1 MDHSKHHHH
10 DGHEHDD
17 HEYDGHEH
25 THDEP
30 HDHSH
35 GAGTAASAHG
45 HSHGELTGNAIEKI
59 GFTRSQFLRMCLA
72 GVAAGAVAP
81 SAGAQTQAPKASR
94 PRTDSYDD
102 PLVFN
107 GPSAYRQFLKKEGI
121 PVYEG
126 GFIDVNKVELKP
138 WKRVGA
144 LGAYIF
150 LEGTA
155 GTVDA
160 WVCEIPPGSRT
171 NAERHI
177 FEEQVLV
184 LSGKGQTQVWQGD
197 HSNMITFEWEKGAIF
212 PSPLNTWHRY
222 INTGKDPAR
231 LAAITNAPLLIDMFR
246 HTDFIFDNDYVFT
259 ERFDGRKDYFSPK
272 AAAFYPTAP
281 RQRAPVYVQGHHSHS
296 IVNYVPN
303 AWKAPLYPA
312 GQGVEDYD
320 NHFSMARNTMALHV
334 EQFPT
339 GTYERAHRHGP
350 GSTIILLDGSGFSML
365 WPPELGTTPFKDG
378 KQSQVRMPDWKEGTL
393 LVPPLQWYHQHFNSG
408 KTPARFV
415 KLGGWNNDL
424 YPFTTTLVSDP
435 GRTEID
441 YPNED
446 PQVREIFAERLAA
459 AGGQFKMPESVFKKG

>member
-10 DGHEHDD
+10 DGHEHAHDD
-17 HEYDGHEH
+17 EHAHDGHEH
-25 THDEP
+25 THDER

-45 HSHGELTGNAIEKI
+45 HSHGEPTGNAIEKI

-81 SAGAQTQAPKASR
+81 SAGAQTQAPKASP

-102 PLVFN
+102 PL
-107 GPSAYRQFLKKEGI
+107 
-121 PVYEG
+121 
-126 GFIDVNKVELKP
+126 
-138 WKRVGA
+138 
-144 LGAYIF
+144 
-150 LEGTA
+150 
-155 GTVDA
+155 
-160 WVCEIPPGSRT
+160 
-171 NAERHI
+171 
-177 FEEQVLV
+177 
-184 LSGKGQTQVWQGD
+184 
-197 HSNMITFEWEKGAIF
+197 
-212 PSPLNTWHRY
+212 
-222 INTGKDPAR
+222 
-231 LAAITNAPLLIDMFR
+231 
-246 HTDFIFDNDYVFT
+246 IFDNDYVFT
-259 ERFDGRKDYFSPK
+259 ERFDGRKDYFSSK
-272 AAAFYPTAP
+272 ATAFYPTAP

-296 IVNYVPN
+296 IVNFVPN

-339 GTYERAHRHGP
+339 GTYERCHRHGP
-350 GSTIILLDGSGFSML
+350 GSTIILLDGNGFSLL
-365 WPPELGTTPFKDG
+365 WPPEIGTTPFKDG
-378 KQSQVRMPDWKEGTL
+378 KQSQVQLAEWKEGTL

-435 GRTEID
+435 GRTDID
-441 YPNED
+441 YPDED
-446 PQVREIFAERLAA
+446 PKVRQIFAERLTA
-459 AGGQFKMPESVFKKG
+459 AGGEVN

>member
-1 MDHSKHHHH
+1 MDHSRHHHH
-10 DGHEHDD
+10 HGHAHDD
-17 HEYDGHEH
+17 HEHA
-25 THDEP
+25 HDEH

-35 GAGTAASAHG
+35 GAGNAAPAPG
-45 HSHGELTGNAIEKI
+45 HSHGEPTGNAIEKI

-72 GVAAGAVAP
+72 GVAAGAVVP
-81 SAGAQTQAPKASR
+81 SSGASAQAPAASR
-94 PRTDSYDD
+94 PRTSSYDD
-102 PLVFN
+102 PFVFN

-197 HSNMITFEWEKGAIF
+197 QSNMITFEWEKGAIF

-272 AAAFYPTAP
+272 PAAFYPTVP

-339 GTYERAHRHGP
+339 GTYERCHRHGP
-350 GSTIILLDGSGFSML
+350 GSTIILLDGNGFSLL
-365 WPPELGTTPFKDG
+365 WPPEIGTTPFKDG
-378 KQSQVRMPDWKEGTL
+378 KQSQVQLAEWKEGTL

-435 GRTEID
+435 GRTDID
-441 YPNED
+441 YPDED
-446 PQVREIFAERLAA
+446 PKVRQIFAERLTA
-459 AGGQFKMPESVFKKG
+459 AGGEFKMPESVFKKR